1 MNRDNLIGGLFL
13 VFMGVLAA
21 ILVRAII
28 IGERPD
34 ISVSPAVATILTV
47 LFFGGIIY
55 GIWQSGFFSRLFGG
69 NRDGDRSGGRQWP
82 DPQTGRR
89 SLWDRIR
96 GR

>member
-13 VFMGVLAA
+13 IGMGVLAA

-28 IGERPD
+28 TGERPD
-34 ISVSPAVATILTV
+34 ISLSPAVITILTV
-47 LFFGGIIY
+47 LFIGGIIY
-55 GIWQSGFFSRLFGG
+55 GIWQSGFFSRLFG
-69 NRDGDRSGGRQWP
+69 DRSGSGRQWP
-82 DPQTGRR
+82 DPQTGRK